1 MGSSNSLRAQSL
13 VHCDW
18 PDGPYRDFCH
28 GDVKLATGP
37 YTFVPGQPASY
48 TLAFLIALVMEA
60 ISIS

>member
-1 MGSSNSLRAQSL
+1 MDSASRLRARSL

-37 YTFVPGQPASY
+37 YSFVPGQAASY
-48 TLAFLIALVMEA
+48 PLAFLIVLMMEA